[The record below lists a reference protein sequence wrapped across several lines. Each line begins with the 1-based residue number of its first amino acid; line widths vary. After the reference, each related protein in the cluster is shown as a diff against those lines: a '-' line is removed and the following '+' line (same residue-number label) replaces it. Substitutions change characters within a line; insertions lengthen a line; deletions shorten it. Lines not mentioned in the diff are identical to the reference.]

1 MIRSRQGHT
10 PGSLPPRKSAPR
22 ESKQKLRVTGI
33 GINDI
38 DKSQPPA
45 SDARAPQII
54 SSDGTASLHLTLAV
68 CDYEHVR
75 EIAQGLV
82 RADGI
87 TLTPL
92 IFPSIEEITFRFTK
106 SLEWDVSELSFGKY
120 ISLTS
125 QGDAPM
131 IAIPVFPSRVH
142 RHSAIYV
149 RSDRGIKT
157 AKDLEGRAVGI
168 PEWAQTAGI
177 YVRGMLAE
185 DHGVDLAKIRWLQ
198 AGVNEPGRAE
208 KVELKLPAGI
218 RYKARPRHQPL
229 GHAGERRGRCR
240 HLGARAGGV
249 RARRRGGAAV
259 PGLPRR
265 GGALL
270 QEDRHFPDHASHD
283 DAPRGF
289 EQHPWIAMNL
299 YKMFDEAKRRCLARL
314 RDFTCARIPLPWA
327 AAIADEIVA
336 GYGPDPYP
344 YGIEDSRPTLEAFCR
359 YAHDQGVTHRRMTS
373 TICFRARCAR
383 WRGCERGAGS
393 KLPPGITRKF
403 GSCAFVKD
411 SRYVVNHFL

>member
-1 MIRSRQGHT
+1 MTST
-10 PGSLPPRKSAPR
+10 KP
-22 ESKQKLRVTGI
+22 
-33 GINDI
+33 
-38 DKSQPPA
+38 QPPA
-45 SDARAPQII
+45 SDARAPQIVT
-54 SSDGTASLHLTLAV
+54 SNGTASVHLTLAV

-75 EIAQGLV
+75 EITQGLV

-125 QGDAPM
+125 QGIAPM
-131 IAIPVFPSRVH
+131 VAIPVFPSRVH

-149 RSDRGIKT
+149 RGEAGIKT

-177 YVRGMLAE
+177 YVRGFLAE
-185 DHGVDLAKIRWLQ
+185 EYGVDLTKIRWLQ

-218 RYKARPRHQPL
+218 RYEPRPDTSL
-229 GHAGERRGRCR
+229 SEMLDSGKIDAVIS
-240 HLGARAGGV
+240 ARAPAAFTPGSPLV
-249 RARRRGGAAV
+249 R
-259 PGLPRR
+259 L
-265 GGALL
+265 
-270 QEDRHFPDHASHD
+270 FPDYRAEEERFFKKTGIFPIMHLMTMRRTA
-283 DAPRGF
+283 F

-299 YKMFDEAKRRCLARL
+299 YKMFDEAKRRCFARL
-314 RDFTCARIPLPWA
+314 RDFTCARIPLPGA
-327 AAIADEIVA
+327 AAIADEIAA

-359 YAHDQGVTHRRMTS
+359 YAHDQGVTHRRMT
-373 TICFRARCAR
+373 IDDLFPREVRAMAR
-383 WRGCERGAGS
+383 
-393 KLPPGITRKF
+393 
-403 GSCAFVKD
+403 V
-411 SRYVVNHFL
+411 